1 MNNNAAALYIF
12 KYKALDINNKQI
24 DDFFVAESLEDC
36 RLFLSMVGYKNIDV
50 TPLKQGEQAP
60 DLNKSLDMKNI
71 GVEFG
76 NLSNYIKYG
85 ASIMDSVIRVGKECN
100 NSNRSIYFRIAY
112 SLYKG
117 DSLSTAMKKLGAVIP
132 EDIINEISIGETQ
145 KNLSVRLANIIRK
158 YAQVKKPSF
167 FDKLF
172 KKKENTTS
180 NNKILDQSANDN
192 LKGVGKKEDIPKE
205 NSTLF
210 PFKYRAKNE
219 NGKKVRGFFNAES
232 IEDCQRFL
240 EIQGYTEIVV
250 EPRKGYDIE
259 IVLSKKVKVA
269 DLAFDLTQLSTYI
282 KAGIPLVEGVTILA
296 KQARSPAS
304 KNAYELLV
312 YDLLKGYSLSAAM
325 EKQETSFPKLLIN
338 MIKSAEM
345 TGDLP
350 TILDD
355 MADYYEDVLQTRKA
369 MKSAMTYPAIVL
381 VLAVAVLAFMLIALV
396 PQFIS
401 LYESNGATLP
411 SITLAVIAAS
421 NFMQNYYIHLIIG
434 IVLFILIFILLYK
447 KVFLFRKYVQ
457 IIIMKM
463 PAFGNIIIYNEVYNL
478 TKTFSS
484 LINHGV
490 FITDS
495 MEILSQITNNE
506 VYKEIIA
513 NTLSNL
519 AKGEN
524 ISNSFKGVWA
534 FPTVA
539 YHMLVTG
546 ENTGQLGLMM
556 EKVSEHYQ
564 QLHKSMVDQLKS
576 LIEPAMILVVAGI
589 VGVILLSIITPM
601 FDIYSQIQ

>member
-1 MNNNAAALYIF
+1 MNNKKAALYIF
-12 KYKALDINNKQI
+12 KYTALDINNKQVI
-24 DDFFVAESLEDC
+24 DFFVAESLEDC
-36 RLFLSMVGYKNIDV
+36 RLFLSMIGYKNIDV
-50 TPLKQGEQAP
+50 APLKQGEAPP
-60 DLNKSLDMKNI
+60 DLNKSLDLKNI

-85 ASIMDSVIRVGKECN
+85 ASIMDSIIRVGKECN
-100 NSNRSIYFRIAY
+100 NTNRNIYFRIAY

-117 DSLSTAMKKLGAVIP
+117 DPLSVAMKKLGPVIP
-132 EDIINEISIGETQ
+132 EDIINEISLGESGS
-145 KNLSVRLANIIRK
+145 NLSVRLANIIRK

-167 FDKLF
+167 FSKLF
-172 KKKENTTS
+172 KKKTS
-180 NNKILDQSANDN
+180 DNNKILAANQNDN
-192 LKGVGKKEDIPKE
+192 LKGIEKKPTATE

-210 PFKYRAKNE
+210 PFKYHAKNE
-219 NGKKVRGFFNAES
+219 NNKKVRGFFNAES
-232 IEDCQRFL
+232 IEDCKRFL
-240 EIQGYTEIVV
+240 EIQGYTDIVI
-250 EPRKGYDIE
+250 EPRKSYDIE

-282 KAGIPLVEGVTILA
+282 KAGIPLVEGVTILS

-325 EKQETSFPKLLIN
+325 EKQEKAFPKLLIN

-411 SITLAVIAAS
+411 SITLTVIAAS

-434 IVLFILIFILLYK
+434 IILFGLIFFILYK
-447 KVFLFRKYVQ
+447 KVFIFRKYVQ

-524 ISNSFKGVWA
+524 ISNSFKGNWA

-576 LIEPAMILVVAGI
+576 LIEPAMILIVAGI

>member
-1 MNNNAAALYIF
+1 MNNKMAALYIF
-12 KYKALDINNKQI
+12 KYTALDINNKQVI
-24 DDFFVAESLEDC
+24 DFFVAESLEDC
-36 RLFLSMVGYKNIDV
+36 RLFLSMIGYKNIDV
-50 TPLKQGEQAP
+50 APLKQGEAPP
-60 DLNKSLDMKNI
+60 DLNKSLDLKNI

-85 ASIMDSVIRVGKECN
+85 ASIMDSIIRVGKECN
-100 NSNRSIYFRIAY
+100 NTNRNIYFRIAY

-117 DSLSTAMKKLGAVIP
+117 DPLSVAMKKLGPVIP
-132 EDIINEISIGETQ
+132 EDIINEISLGESGS
-145 KNLSVRLANIIRK
+145 NLSVRLANIIRK

-167 FDKLF
+167 FSKLF
-172 KKKENTTS
+172 KKKTS
-180 NNKILDQSANDN
+180 DNNKILAANQNDN
-192 LKGVGKKEDIPKE
+192 LKGIEKKPTATE

-210 PFKYRAKNE
+210 PFKYHAKNE
-219 NGKKVRGFFNAES
+219 NNKKVRGFFNAES
-232 IEDCQRFL
+232 IEDCKRFL
-240 EIQGYTEIVV
+240 EIQGYTDIVI
-250 EPRKGYDIE
+250 EPRKSYDIE

-282 KAGIPLVEGVTILA
+282 KAGIPLVEGVTILS

-325 EKQETSFPKLLIN
+325 EKQEKAFPKLLIN

-411 SITLAVIAAS
+411 SITLTVIAAS

-434 IVLFILIFILLYK
+434 IILFGLIFFILYK
-447 KVFLFRKYVQ
+447 KVFIFRKYVQ

-524 ISNSFKGVWA
+524 ISNSFKGNWA

-576 LIEPAMILVVAGI
+576 LIEPAMILIVAGI

>member
-1 MNNNAAALYIF
+1 MNNKMAALYIF
-12 KYKALDINNKQI
+12 KYTALDINNKQVI
-24 DDFFVAESLEDC
+24 DFFVAESLEDC
-36 RLFLSMVGYKNIDV
+36 RLFLSMIGYKNIDV
-50 TPLKQGEQAP
+50 APLKQGEAPP
-60 DLNKSLDMKNI
+60 DLNKSLDLKNI

-85 ASIMDSVIRVGKECN
+85 ASIMDSIIRVGKECN
-100 NSNRSIYFRIAY
+100 NTNRNIYFRIAY

-117 DSLSTAMKKLGAVIP
+117 DPLSVAMKKLGPVIP
-132 EDIINEISIGETQ
+132 EDIINEISLGESGS
-145 KNLSVRLANIIRK
+145 NLSVRLANIIRK

-167 FDKLF
+167 FSKLF
-172 KKKENTTS
+172 KKKTS
-180 NNKILDQSANDN
+180 DNNKILAANQNDN
-192 LKGVGKKEDIPKE
+192 LKGIEKKPTATE

-210 PFKYRAKNE
+210 PFKYHAKNE
-219 NGKKVRGFFNAES
+219 NNKKVRGFFNAES
-232 IEDCQRFL
+232 IEDCKRFL
-240 EIQGYTEIVV
+240 EIQGYTDIVI
-250 EPRKGYDIE
+250 EPRKSYDIE

-282 KAGIPLVEGVTILA
+282 KAGIPLVEGVTILS

-325 EKQETSFPKLLIN
+325 EKQEKAFPKLLIN

-411 SITLAVIAAS
+411 SITLTVIAAS

-434 IVLFILIFILLYK
+434 IILFGLIFFILYK
-447 KVFLFRKYVQ
+447 KVFIFRKYVQ

-495 MEILSQITNNE
+495 MEILSQITNN
-506 VYKEIIA
+506 
-513 NTLSNL
+513 
-519 AKGEN
+519 
-524 ISNSFKGVWA
+524 
-534 FPTVA
+534 
-539 YHMLVTG
+539 
-546 ENTGQLGLMM
+546 
-556 EKVSEHYQ
+556 
-564 QLHKSMVDQLKS
+564 
-576 LIEPAMILVVAGI
+576 
-589 VGVILLSIITPM
+589 
-601 FDIYSQIQ
+601 

>member
-1 MNNNAAALYIF
+1 MAALYIF
-12 KYKALDINNKQI
+12 KYTALDINNKQVI
-24 DDFFVAESLEDC
+24 DFFVAESLEDC
-36 RLFLSMVGYKNIDV
+36 RLFLSMIGYKNIDV
-50 TPLKQGEQAP
+50 APLKQGEAPP
-60 DLNKSLDMKNI
+60 DLNKSLDLKNI

-85 ASIMDSVIRVGKECN
+85 ASIMDSIIRVGKECN
-100 NSNRSIYFRIAY
+100 NTNRNIYFRIAY

-117 DSLSTAMKKLGAVIP
+117 DPLSVAMKKLGPVIP
-132 EDIINEISIGETQ
+132 EDIINEISLGESGS
-145 KNLSVRLANIIRK
+145 NLSVRLANIIRK

-167 FDKLF
+167 FSKLF
-172 KKKENTTS
+172 KKKTS
-180 NNKILDQSANDN
+180 DNNKILAANQNDN
-192 LKGVGKKEDIPKE
+192 LKGIEKKPTATE

-210 PFKYRAKNE
+210 PFKYHAKNE
-219 NGKKVRGFFNAES
+219 NNKKVRGFFNAES
-232 IEDCQRFL
+232 IEDCKRFL
-240 EIQGYTEIVV
+240 EIQGYTDIVI
-250 EPRKGYDIE
+250 EPRKSYDIE

-282 KAGIPLVEGVTILA
+282 KAGIPLVEGVTILS

-325 EKQETSFPKLLIN
+325 EKQEKAFPKLLIN

-411 SITLAVIAAS
+411 SITLTVIAAS

-434 IVLFILIFILLYK
+434 IILFGLIFFILYK
-447 KVFLFRKYVQ
+447 KVFIFRKYVQ

-524 ISNSFKGVWA
+524 ISNSFKGNWA

-576 LIEPAMILVVAGI
+576 LIEPAMILIVAGI